1 MGDIRRRLCFYQ
13 FTFRIVVGCLIGGR
27 IDLIK
32 GFTRFNV
39 AAFGKITVQNDTT
52 YLGTNLRNTI
62 RVSSA
67 GQFCRYGQW
76 RAFNN
81 MNTDLR
87 SLRILLWVFLPI
99 APGEQRGTDN
109 ETG

>member
-1 MGDIRRRLCFYQ
+1 MGDICRRLCFYQ

-39 AAFGKITVQNDTT
+39 ATFGKITVQNDTT
-52 YLGTNLRNTI
+52 YLGTNLRNTLRI
-62 RVSSA
+62 CSA
-67 GQFCRYGQW
+67 WQFRRYGQW
-76 RAFNN
+76 RTFNN
-81 MNTDLR
+81 MHTDLR
-87 SLRILLWVFLPI
+87 SLRMLLWVFLPI

-109 ETG
+109 ETV